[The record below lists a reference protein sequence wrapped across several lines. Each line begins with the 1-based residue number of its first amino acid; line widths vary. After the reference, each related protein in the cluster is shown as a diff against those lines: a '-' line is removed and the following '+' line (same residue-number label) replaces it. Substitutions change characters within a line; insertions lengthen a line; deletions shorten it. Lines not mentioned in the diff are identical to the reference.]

1 MKEVTIIIPARNEE
15 KVILKTLRSLIN
27 DVKVP
32 HEIIIVD
39 DHSDDRTS
47 IVVKKYIKKHRNV
60 YLIKNKLTPG
70 FTRAIYSGFKAA
82 KTKYV
87 VPVMADSCD
96 DPKTINKMYDIMTRG
111 KWDVVCGSR
120 YMSGGGKTGGPLL
133 QGLFS
138 RLIGVTLRFLIKV
151 PTSDISNA
159 FKMYRRKLIDK
170 LEIRSEGVEFSMDIT
185 LQLYSLGAKITEVP
199 TFWTGRTIG
208 QSKFKLFKRA
218 PKYIRLYAN
227 ALKKFYL

>member
-1 MKEVTIIIPARNEE
+1 MKEVTIVIPARNEE
-15 KVILKTLRSLIN
+15 RAITKTLKSLLK
-27 DVKVP
+27 DVKIPCEV
-32 HEIIIVD
+32 IVVD

-47 IVVKKYIKKHRNV
+47 IVVKKYIKKHKNV

-70 FTRAIYSGFKAA
+70 FAHAIYSGFKAA
-82 KTKYV
+82 KTKYI
-87 VPVMADSCD
+87 VPVMADLCD
-96 DPKTINKMYDIMTRG
+96 DPKTVNTMYKVVSKG
-111 KWDVVCGSR
+111 KWDIVCGSR

-138 RLIGVTLRFLIKV
+138 RFVGITLRFLIKV
-151 PTSDISNA
+151 PTYDISNA

-170 LEIRSEGVEFSMDIT
+170 LEIKPEGVEFSMDIT